1 MAKAN
6 RQRPAR
12 VNFFDGQRV
21 TESDLDA
28 EQIHHRSLVSDLTKD
43 FHASG
48 VLRDRL
54 FGSRVL
60 FDSLNPGHYSDEG
73 NEETKFLVESGRF
86 DGKPLKIDRQ
96 PSDRDY
102 GNRLEVEAKNLKI
115 GGSCL
120 S

>member
-28 EQIHHRSLVSDLTKD
+28 EQVHHRSLASDATKD

-48 VLRDRL
+48 IVRDRL
-54 FGSRVL
+54 FESRIL
-60 FDSLNPGHYSDEG
+60 FDTQSPGMYSEGG
-73 NEETKFLVESGRF
+73 NEASKFA
-86 DGKPLKIDRQ
+86 IH
-96 PSDRDY
+96 
-102 GNRLEVEAKNLKI
+102 
-115 GGSCL
+115 
-120 S
+120 